1 MKPTVNVIKELKY
14 GVNPNFFGMSHQ
26 REKDW
31 VYKYTIAI
39 KSSVSTLQ
47 SIRTYTTR
55 TGALF
60 AGKSFVKYYLK

>member
-1 MKPTVNVIKELKY
+1 MELVLIY
-14 GVNPNFFGMSHQ
+14 LDISHQ
-26 REKDW
+26 REKEW

-39 KSSVSTLQ
+39 KSSVSALQ